1 MADRE
6 TSGVFK
12 ALADPTRRD
21 ILELLRGGELSAGE
35 LAARFDMAAPSVSR
49 HLAILRGA
57 GLVADRRQGNRIY
70 YALAEE
76 RLAHV
81 VGSFLSAVCPT
92 QIVRRRRRRKT
103 EA

>member
-21 ILELLRGGELSAGE
+21 ILELLRGGEVSAGQI
-35 LAARFDMAAPSVSR
+35 AAQFDMAAPSVSR
-49 HLAILRGA
+49 HLAVLRGA
-57 GLVADRRQGNRIY
+57 GLIEDRKAGNRIY
-70 YALAEE
+70 YSLAEE

-81 VGSFLSAVCPT
+81 VGTFLSAVCPT
-92 QIVRRRRRRKT
+92 QIARRRRRKKS
-103 EA
+103 E